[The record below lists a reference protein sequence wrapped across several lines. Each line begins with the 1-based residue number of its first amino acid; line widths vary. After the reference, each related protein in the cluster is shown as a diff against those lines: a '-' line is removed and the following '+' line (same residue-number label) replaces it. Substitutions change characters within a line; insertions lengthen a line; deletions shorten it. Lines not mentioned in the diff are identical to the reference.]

1 MDNQLDISQ
10 VSFIVDAQGH
20 RQAAIM
26 PMKMYQQLLALQQL
40 LDDGGAQAQP
50 QADFYFEVK
59 QAKAYGYPV
68 GSKSRPNFV
77 VTKGSSA
84 NLGLTDSMRPAV
96 RELRAQLLADFV
108 LVEGPDSYEFLRD
121 YQFASPSLA
130 ACLIAG
136 NARSGLDAW
145 HDQWGRSLKD
155 RGYGKKR
162 VTPKKAKSS

>member
-1 MDNQLDISQ
+1 MDNQLDTSQ
-10 VSFIVDAQGH
+10 VSFIVDTQGH
-20 RQAAIM
+20 RQAAII
-26 PMKMYQQLLALQQL
+26 PMNMYQQLLALQQL
-40 LDDGGAQAQP
+40 LDEEGAGSQL
-50 QADFYFEVK
+50 QADFHFEVK

-68 GSKSRPNFV
+68 GSKTRPNFV
-77 VTKGSSA
+77 VTKGSTA

-108 LVEGPDSYEFLRD
+108 LVEGPENYEFLRD

-145 HDQWGRSLKD
+145 HDQWGRTLKD

-162 VTPKKAKSS
+162 PTPKKTKSS